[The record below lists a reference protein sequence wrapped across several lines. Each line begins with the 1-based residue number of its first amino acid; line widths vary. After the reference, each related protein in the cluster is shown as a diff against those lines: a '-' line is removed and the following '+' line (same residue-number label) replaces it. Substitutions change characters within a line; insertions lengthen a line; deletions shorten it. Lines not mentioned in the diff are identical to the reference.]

1 MEKRP
6 GQSQKPAG
14 RGIVAKLVRTQYR
27 PPRPQFEVDDEPVE
41 RRGIG
46 LLAYGVKR

>member
-1 MEKRP
+1 
-6 GQSQKPAG
+6 
-14 RGIVAKLVRTQYR
+14 
-27 PPRPQFEVDDEPVE
+27 PRPQFEVDDEPVE